1 MDLISWLKMLWEIL
15 QVKDSEYHIPV
26 LLHAAT
32 DALINNPNGNYV
44 DLTFGGGGHSRV
56 ILDKINS
63 GKLVAFDHDHDA
75 LINSIDDQR
84 FQLIRQN
91 FRNIEN
97 VLEVNGFGLADG
109 ILADLGVSSYQF
121 DQPERGFSFRFNA
134 RLDMRMNSSSDLTAH
149 NIVNQYSDEKLVD
162 LLMRFGEFR
171 KSEASKIVNK
181 IIENRVVKPIDS
193 TYELVNTIDF
203 LVPAKVKNQFLARVF
218 QALRIEVN
226 QEMAALIELLSQI
239 PKCLKKGGVVVV
251 ITYHSLED
259 RLVKN
264 FFKSGNIDGVLDKDF
279 FGVISKPFKLIN
291 KKPIT
296 PSAQEIKT
304 NPRAR
309 SAKLR
314 IAKLN

>member
-1 MDLISWLKMLWEIL
+1 M
-15 QVKDSEYHIPV
+15 KDSEYHIPV

>member
-1 MDLISWLKMLWEIL
+1 M
-15 QVKDSEYHIPV
+15 KDSEYHIPV

-56 ILDKINS
+56 ILEKINS

-251 ITYHSLED
+251 ISYHSLED

>member
-1 MDLISWLKMLWEIL
+1 MLWEIL

-32 DALINNPNGNYV
+32 DALVNNPNGNYV
-44 DLTFGGGGHSRV
+44 DLTFGGGGHSRA
-56 ILDKINS
+56 ILEKIDN
-63 GKLVAFDHDHDA
+63 GKLVAFDHDEDA
-75 LINSIDDQR
+75 LVNSIDDQR

-91 FRNIEN
+91 FRNIQN
-97 VLEVNGFGLADG
+97 VLEVNGLGLADG
-109 ILADLGVSSYQF
+109 ILADLGVSSFQF
-121 DQPERGFSFRFNA
+121 DQPERGFSFRFDA
-134 RLDMRMNSSSDLTAH
+134 RLDMRMNSSSELTAH
-149 NIVNQYSDEKLVD
+149 NIVNQYSEEKLSD

-171 KSEASKIVNK
+171 NSEASKIVFK
-181 IIENRVVKPIDS
+181 IIENRTLSPIDS
-193 TYELVNTIDF
+193 TFDLVKTIDF

-226 QEMAALIELLSQI
+226 QEMAALIELLNQI
-239 PKCLKKGGVVVV
+239 PKCLKEGGVVAV

-279 FGVISKPFKLIN
+279 FGVISRPFTLIN
-291 KKPIT
+291 KKPII
-296 PSAQEIKT
+296 PSLQEIKT
-304 NPRAR
+304 NTRAR